1 MSATQTVSYE
11 ASIPRTMLHRIVVDG
26 VEVFYRAAGP
36 VDAPVILLL
45 HGFPTSSHMFRE
57 LIPWL
62 SALPVEYPGWMVE
75 WQSTGRLDPAAHK
88 TVEDLTAVGKPAELK
103 RLFYS

>member
-11 ASIPRTMLHRIVVDG
+11 ASIPRTTLHRIIVDG

-45 HGFPTSSHMFRE
+45 HGFPTSSH
-57 LIPWL
+57 I
-62 SALPVEYPGWMVE
+62 S
-75 WQSTGRLDPAAHK
+75 Q
-88 TVEDLTAVGKPAELK
+88 
-103 RLFYS
+103 